1 MKHNV
6 ISIKDHQPK
15 TVLLGDF
22 TIRQDEEGRYCLNDV
37 HKAAG
42 GLGHQRPSK
51 WLATAQADDLV
62 SELEAQNRAT
72 KPVSIRKG
80 QGVSGTY
87 VTKEL
92 VYTYAMWIST
102 NFHIKVIQAY
112 DRLATSGVAV
122 HQNAA
127 WHLLDNPTQY
137 LDTIIQQAQSLAG
150 NYAQLILRAELDA
163 PKIKYYDAVA
173 DSSNLQTVSEVGKK
187 YGVGRNTLFKL
198 LRDNKILMMEQHNLP
213 YQRHIDLGHFV
224 VVGKVHITANG
235 THRTNK
241 TMVTGKGEIYI
252 GKLLRESGYLLEQ
265 LAS

>member
-6 ISIKDHQPK
+6 ISIKDHEPK

-62 SELEAQNRAT
+62 SELEAQNWAT

-92 VYTYAMWIST
+92 VYAYAMWIST
-102 NFHIKVIQAY
+102 NFHIEVIQAY

-127 WHLLDNPTQY
+127 RHLLDNPTHY

-150 NYAQLILRAELDA
+150 NYEQLIHKVELDA
-163 PKIKYYDAVA
+163 PKIKYHDAVA
-173 DSSNLQTVSEVGKK
+173 GSSNLQTISEVGKK
-187 YGVGRNTLFKL
+187 FGIGRNKLFKL
-198 LRDNKILMMEQHNLP
+198 LRELKVLMADKCNSP
-213 YQRHIDLGHFV
+213 YQRHIDSGCFV
-224 VVGKVHITANG
+224 VVGRVHITANG
-235 THRTNK
+235 IHRSNK

-252 GKLLRESGYLLEQ
+252 GKLLSEEGWSQ
-265 LAS
+265 NKQAA